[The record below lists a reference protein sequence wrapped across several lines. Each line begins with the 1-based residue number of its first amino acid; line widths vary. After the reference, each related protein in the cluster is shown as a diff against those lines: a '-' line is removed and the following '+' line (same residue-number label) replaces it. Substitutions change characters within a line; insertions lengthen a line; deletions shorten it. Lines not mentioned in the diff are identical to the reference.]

1 MAGTHTLEFTEA
13 NFQSEVLSSAQPV
26 MVDFWAPWC
35 QPCLRLGP
43 TVDKVATAFAGK
55 AKVGKLNVDQAQNLA
70 MKYGIQAIPTIL
82 VFKGGQVVK
91 KINGAVQEP
100 ELVAALNDAS
110 K

>member
-100 ELVAALNDAS
+100 ELVAALTDAS